1 MLKNMDG
8 VVTVMQT
15 AGQYQVVIGNHVPDV
30 FRDVCEVAGISGD
43 GANAP
48 KTKRKFSEA
57 ALDIITG
64 IFMPSIG
71 ILCASGILKGV
82 NTLLDMVGLVS
93 AASGLGAVSYTH
105 LTDEIFTAPQNAELE
120 MKKAAS
126 FRSIKRKLR
135 KKQIL
140 VVVLAFAIFAAASF
154 SIVGFLKNSEQV
166 ISYENNISVS
176 MADDSLIGRLQ
187 GNQAN
192 YLKIKQVEIKNYG
205 QPDTYL
211 FFYMSG
217 TKWDDLITNDDIRCV

>member
-1 MLKNMDG
+1 MKYPCSLIKDLLPLYHDG
-8 VVTVMQT
+8 VCSEESNK
-15 AGQYQVVIGNHVPDV
+15 IIENHLSECSSCKDYYN
-30 FRDVCEVAGISGD
+30 FLCE
-43 GANAP
+43 
-48 KTKRKFSEA
+48 
-57 ALDIITG
+57 
-64 IFMPSIG
+64 
-71 ILCASGILKGV
+71 
-82 NTLLDMVGLVS
+82 
-93 AASGLGAVSYTH
+93 
-105 LTDEIFTAPQNAELE
+105 TDEIFPAPHNAELE

-154 SIVGFLKNSEQV
+154 SIVGFLKKSEQV

-192 YLKIKQVEIKNYG
+192 YIKIKQVEIKNNG
-205 QPDTYL
+205 QMDTYL

-217 TKWDDLITNDDIRCV
+217 TKWDDLITNDDIFSEYVLCSADKGAENIDRVFYYTGDYTGIESMDIGNLQKIIDNSVLLWRK